1 MKALTLILPAVALA
15 ACTSLPVGS
24 KTSPTAAIGET
35 AYVGGLRVQPVE
47 LLEDSRCPAS
57 VQCIWAGRVRVLVD
71 ITRGDGAHQQR
82 DLTLG
87 EPQNIDWGWMTLL
100 GVIPSKQ
107 VPGSIDPRTYRF
119 TFRLAPGP

>member
-1 MKALTLILPAVALA
+1 MKALTLLLPAVALA
-15 ACTSLPVGS
+15 ACASIPMGDGAGR
-24 KTSPTAAIGET
+24 TAAIGET
-35 AYVGGLRVQPVE
+35 ALVGGLRVRPVE
-47 LLEDSRCPAS
+47 LLEDSRCPAT

-87 EPQNIDWGWMTLL
+87 EPQNIDWGWMTLFR
-100 GVIPSKQ
+100 VAPPRKE
-107 VPGSIDPRTYRF
+107 PGSIDPDSYRF